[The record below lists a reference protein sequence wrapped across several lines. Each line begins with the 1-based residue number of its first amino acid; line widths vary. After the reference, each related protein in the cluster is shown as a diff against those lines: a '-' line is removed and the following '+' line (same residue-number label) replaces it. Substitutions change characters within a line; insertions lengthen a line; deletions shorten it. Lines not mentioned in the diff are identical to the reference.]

1 MLNFKTSGTQAEVRV
16 ATVLETKLYTVRKLK
31 DNDGQYSS
39 CTENDRSA
47 AVNRL
52 YLVQSDTLSKTTAR
66 STWHIKVLLSRKFGH
81 LAAQ

>member
-1 MLNFKTSGTQAEVRV
+1 MLNFKTSGTQAEVRI
-16 ATVLETKLYTVRKLK
+16 ATLLETKLCTVRK

-52 YLVQSDTLSKTTAR
+52 YLDQSDTQRKTTAR